1 MAISRKGILVIKPTQ
16 DTFVLAWRKGAHEQ
30 KSEHC
35 RLRRLTGQK
44 RSNRG
49 TPKDTFVLLGRR
61 SMQAKDRRLSLAT
74 IDWSKTKHTTC
85 VRLVDNAHNNKYN
98 ILNSQAMRNK
108 SSAGRHQERKPFGCK
123 VFWINAGKCGFE
135 PYGRKCP
142 CVRANVIALSLIE
155 VEQRS

>member
-1 MAISRKGILVIKPTQ
+1 
-16 DTFVLAWRKGAHEQ
+16 
-30 KSEHC
+30 
-35 RLRRLTGQK
+35 
-44 RSNRG
+44 
-49 TPKDTFVLLGRR
+49 
-61 SMQAKDRRLSLAT
+61 
-74 IDWSKTKHTTC
+74 
-85 VRLVDNAHNNKYN
+85 
-98 ILNSQAMRNK
+98 MRNK